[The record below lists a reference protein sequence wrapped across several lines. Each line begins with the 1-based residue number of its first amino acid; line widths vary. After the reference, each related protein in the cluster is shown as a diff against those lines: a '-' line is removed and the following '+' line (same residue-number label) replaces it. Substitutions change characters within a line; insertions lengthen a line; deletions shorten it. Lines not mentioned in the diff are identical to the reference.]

1 MWVLLLMLLAL
12 GVFAALLGLRRT
24 QPPTE
29 ETAEPLADDEDE
41 PPAENCNACAA
52 DGTGCYAERMLRHAA
67 QTAPQ
72 YFEDEELDRFAGT
85 PADNYSTEQEAQ
97 FAEVLRTLR
106 AEEVADWLHALTL
119 RGIELPA
126 SLRDEAILL
135 MQG

>member
-1 MWVLLLMLLAL
+1 MWVLLLMLLTL
-12 GVFAALLGLRRT
+12 GIFAALLGLRRT
-24 QPPTE
+24 QPRAVDT
-29 ETAEPLADDEDE
+29 TKLVGDDEDE
-41 PPAENCNACAA
+41 PAAENCNACAA
-52 DGTGCYAERMLRHAA
+52 EGTGCYAERMLRHAA

-85 PADNYSTEQEAQ
+85 PAGNYSTEQAAL